1 MPTLKEIKG
10 RIGSVQN
17 TLKITSAM
25 KLVSSAKLHKAQAA
39 IANMRPY
46 EAHLQRILA
55 VVSGGER
62 YSFSSAK
69 KIADATEKEYLSPTN
84 IADATGNALFPPA
97 RETDR
102 PSSATV
108 IVAIASNSS
117 LCGGFN
123 ANAIAKV
130 KELLRAYPKATVYSI
145 GRKMADAMRKA
156 GYPSPADYSALSEH
170 PSYGPADEL
179 ASGLMKE
186 VEEGRVG
193 KVFLVYNHFV
203 SSARQEPTVEVLVSG
218 GGENSLSSAKKIAD
232 ATEREFSP
240 ANIAD
245 ATEREFS
252 PANIADAT
260 EREFSPANIA
270 DATEREFSPAND
282 EKSYKD
288 YILEPSAK
296 EIRKRLYPKTIKL
309 RLYATLLDSA
319 AAEHAARTV
328 AMQTA
333 TDNGEDLLDELTLQ
347 YNKGRQQ
354 KITSEIL
361 DLASGQQ

>member
-10 RIGSVQN
+10 RIGSVQS

-25 KLVSSAKLHKAQAA
+25 KLVSSAKLRKAQTA

-46 EAHLQRILA
+46 EEQLQRILA
-55 VVSGGER
+55 TVQAASGTKTVVSVSER
-62 YSFSSAK
+62 PKNEGSDTESAVSVSGK
-69 KIADATEKEYLSPTN
+69 VIIL
-84 IADATGNALFPPA
+84 AL
-97 RETDR
+97 
-102 PSSATV
+102 
-108 IVAIASNSS
+108 ASNSS

-123 ANAIAKV
+123 ANAIGKV
-130 KELLRAYPKATVYSI
+130 KALLEEYPEATVYSI

-156 GYPSPADYSALSEH
+156 GYPSPKDYSELSEH
-170 PSYGPADEL
+170 PSYSPAAEL
-179 ASGLMKE
+179 TEKLM
-186 VEEGRVG
+186 EELEKGHIG

-203 SSARQEPTVEVLVSG
+203 TTAKQVPVVEQFLPITAASVSASPGLAASENANLTH
-218 GGENSLSSAKKIAD
+218 GEAD
-232 ATEREFSP
+232 V
-240 ANIAD
+240 
-245 ATEREFS
+245 
-252 PANIADAT
+252 
-260 EREFSPANIA
+260 
-270 DATEREFSPAND
+270 
-282 EKSYKD
+282 
-288 YILEPSAK
+288 ILEPNAK
-296 EIRKRLYPKTIKL
+296 ELLEALVPKTLKL
-309 RLYATLLDSA
+309 KLYAALLDSA

>member
-10 RIGSVQN
+10 RIGSVQS

-25 KLVSSAKLHKAQAA
+25 KLVSSAKLRKAQVA

-46 EAHLQRILA
+46 EEQLQRILSA
-55 VVSGGER
+55 VRSGEGKDSFSYAKKKADASEKEPFPSSGG
-62 YSFSSAK
+62 
-69 KIADATEKEYLSPTN
+69 
-84 IADATGNALFPPA
+84 
-97 RETDR
+97 DR
-102 PSSATV
+102 PSAT
-108 IVAIASNSS
+108 AIIAMASNSS

-130 KELLRAYPKATVYSI
+130 KALLAEYPGATVYSV

-156 GYPSPADYSALSEH
+156 GYLSPKDFSDLSEH
-170 PSYGPADEL
+170 PAYGPAAEL
-179 ASGLMKE
+179 AEKLMEE
-186 VEEGRVG
+186 VEKGHID

-203 SSARQEPTVEVLVSG
+203 STAKQVPVVERFLPIMAEDSF
-218 GGENSLSSAKKIAD
+218 SYAKKKAD
-232 ATEREFSP
+232 ASEKESSDT
-240 ANIAD
+240 AKKT
-245 ATEREFS
+245 ATS
-252 PANIADAT
+252 VI
-260 EREFSPANIA
+260 S
-270 DATEREFSPAND
+270 SGV
-282 EKSYKD
+282 EKSYED

-296 EIRKRLYPKTIKL
+296 ELLEALVPKTLKL
-309 RLYATLLDSA
+309 KLYAALLDSA

-361 DLASGQQ
+361 DLAAGEQK